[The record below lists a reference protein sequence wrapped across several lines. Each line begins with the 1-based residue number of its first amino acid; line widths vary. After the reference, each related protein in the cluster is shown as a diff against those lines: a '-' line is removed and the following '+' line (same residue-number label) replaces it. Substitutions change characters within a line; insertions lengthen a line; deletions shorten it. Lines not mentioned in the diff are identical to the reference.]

1 MWVTLAVAV
10 LASALDGGGKY
21 GRWIEDLGHD
31 DPAVRDEASSHL
43 RAAGRAAWPDL
54 EAAAATHPDL
64 ETRSRCR
71 DIVAGSRLRR
81 RIPWRVLDEFPSAV
95 ATLQNGTS
103 AERIALVRVLAR
115 TYEDTGEL
123 LLDLA
128 QDGDPEVVLAA
139 AEYLQER
146 RNTDWA
152 PRLLE
157 IYAREDCP
165 RATRMYELLTMA
177 SGRLASADLQRLF
190 ADAGPRGRGRILQ
203 LALNATLPLGVS
215 PAILRG
221 LLESPDPATRRL
233 GLSWL
238 RERGC
243 TGAMPYVEPLLSD
256 PETAVVTD
264 ALSTLRACGWR
275 PQPAT
280 LEGLLGHDDP
290 SVREEALQACLAF
303 EERACLA
310 GLRRL
315 LDDPSMSVRQSA
327 ITAVSRLGGPEAL
340 DDLWR
345 VFLRD
350 SGESRDSAATTLA
363 RSPEWSMPR
372 LRPLLKDADP
382 DRRIRAYQLWARIDN
397 VKILGPLSKDR
408 DETVRRWALLELL
421 RRPEAPGAIEA
432 IELFVGDASE
442 SIRFDALRA
451 MVRLDKRDHAPEL
464 EKFLGSREYSFRFD
478 AAETLLSLRDE
489 RAQSLARK
497 LLDEP
502 DAPLRR
508 LGYFALADRNDR
520 DVADRALK
528 ELNDPDA
535 RLGGAAAKY
544 LRQLLTGRHDDAVL
558 ARLAQGLEEWSG
570 EPLELAFNLLMEYG
584 DGAAAGPI
592 RKLIATG
599 RAPRPDR
606 AVRALADWAGEGAAL
621 ELSGLLGADPQ
632 LNESV
637 FSRLRDVRR
646 RHPDAGRREL
656 EAAFASLF
664 RSPDRRIR
672 RGAAQAASELGL
684 PVEALAALVQDREP
698 SVRCAA
704 MASARLLA
712 LSAAADAIEARLD
725 DDDPD
730 VRVAAVVSLAAL
742 KPAARPVVDQAVA
755 SEDCSWAKR
764 KMESSLAP
772 TTTQIK

>member
-1 MWVTLAVAV
+1 MWATLAVAV

-21 GRWIEDLGHD
+21 GRWIDDLGHD
-31 DPAVRDEASSHL
+31 DPAVRDEASSRL

-71 DIVAGSRLRR
+71 DIVATSRLRR
-81 RIPWRVLDEFPSAV
+81 RIPWRVLDEFPGAV
-95 ATLQNGTS
+95 ATLQNGPS
-103 AERIALVRVLAR
+103 AERIALVRVLSR
-115 TYEDTGEL
+115 TYEDTADL

-128 QDGDPEVVLAA
+128 QDPDPEVVLVA

-152 PRLLE
+152 PHLLE

-165 RATRMYELLTMA
+165 RSSRIYELLTMA
-177 SGRLASADLQRLF
+177 SSRLSSADLQRLF
-190 ADAGPRGRGRILQ
+190 ADAGPRGRNRILQ

-215 PAILRG
+215 PQILRG
-221 LLESPDPATRRL
+221 LLEATDPATRRL

-243 TGAMPYVEPLLSD
+243 SGAMPFVEPLLSD
-256 PETAVVTD
+256 AESVVVTD

-275 PQPAT
+275 PQTAT

-290 SVREEALQACLAF
+290 AVREEALQACLAF
-303 EERACLA
+303 EEHGCLA
-310 GLRRL
+310 ALRRL

-340 DDLWR
+340 EDLWR

-350 SGESRDSAATTLA
+350 SGESRDSAATTLS
-363 RSPEWSMPR
+363 RSPEWAMPR
-372 LRPLLKDADP
+372 LRPLLKDPDP

-397 VKILGPLSKDR
+397 VRVLGPLSKDR
-408 DETVRRWALLELL
+408 EETVRRWALLELL
-421 RRPEAPGAIEA
+421 RRPEAPGAVEA

-442 SIRFDALRA
+442 AIRFDALRA
-451 MVRLDKRDHAPEL
+451 MVRLEKHDHAPEL
-464 EKFLGSREYSFRFD
+464 EKFLLSREYSFRFD
-478 AAETLLSLRDE
+478 AAETLLALRDE
-489 RAQSLARK
+489 RAQALARK
-497 LLDEP
+497 LLDET

-508 LGYFALADRNDR
+508 LGYFALADRNDHE
-520 DVADRALK
+520 VADRAIK
-528 ELNDPDA
+528 ELNDPDG

-544 LRQLLTGRHDDAVL
+544 LRQLLTGRHDEAVL
-558 ARLAQGLEEWSG
+558 ARLAQGLDVWTG

-584 DGAAAGPI
+584 DGAASVQI
-592 RKLIATG
+592 RRLITNG

-606 AVRALADWAGEGAAL
+606 AVRALADWAGEGAVV
-621 ELSGLLGADPQ
+621 ELSSLLGADAP

-656 EAAFASLF
+656 EAAFARLF

-684 PVEALAALVQDREP
+684 SLGGLVALVQDREP

-704 MASARLLA
+704 MAATRLLS
-712 LSAAADAIEARLD
+712 LVGAADAIEATID

-742 KPAARPVVDQAVA
+742 KPAARPAVDRAVA
-755 SEDCSWAKR
+755 CEDCAWAKR
-764 KMESSLAP
+764 KMEASLAP
-772 TTTQIK
+772 SVTQIK

>member
-21 GRWIEDLGHD
+21 GRWIDDLGHD
-31 DPAVRDEASSHL
+31 DPAVRDEASLHL
-43 RAAGRAAWPDL
+43 RAAGRAAWPELD
-54 EAAAATHPDL
+54 EAAAAHPDL

-71 DIVAGSRLRR
+71 DLVATSRLRR
-81 RIPWRVLDEFPSAV
+81 RIPWRVLDEFPTAV
-95 ATLQNGTS
+95 ATLQNGPS
-103 AERIALVRVLAR
+103 SERIALVRVLAR
-115 TYEDTGEL
+115 SYEDTAEL

-128 QDGDPEVVLAA
+128 QDPDPEVVLAA

-165 RATRMYELLTMA
+165 RSNRMYELLTMA
-177 SGRLASADLQRLF
+177 SGRLAGADLQRLF
-190 ADAGPRGRGRILQ
+190 AEAGPRGRSRILQ

-221 LLESPDPATRRL
+221 LLESPDPADRRL

-243 TGAMPYVEPLLSD
+243 TGAMPFVEPLLSD
-256 PETAVVTD
+256 PESTVVTD

-290 SVREEALQACLAF
+290 AVREEALQACLAF
-303 EERACLA
+303 EEHACLP

-327 ITAVSRLGGPEAL
+327 ITAVSRLGGAEAL

-350 SGESRDSAATTLA
+350 SGESRDSAATTLS
-363 RSPEWSMPR
+363 RSPDWAMPR
-372 LRPLLKDADP
+372 LRPLLRDP
-382 DRRIRAYQLWARIDN
+382 DPDHRIRAYQLWARIEN
-397 VKILGPLSKDR
+397 VKVLGPLSKDR

-421 RRPEAPGAIEA
+421 RRPEAPGALEA
-432 IELFVGDASE
+432 IELFIGDVCEA
-442 SIRFDALRA
+442 IRFDALRA
-451 MVRLDKRDHAPEL
+451 MVRLEKRDHAPEL
-464 EKFLGSREYSFRFD
+464 EKFLASREYSFRFD
-478 AAETLLSLRDE
+478 AAETLLALRDE
-489 RAQSLARK
+489 RAQALARK
-497 LLDEP
+497 LLDDP

-520 DVADRALK
+520 DVADRAIK
-528 ELNDPDA
+528 ELNDPDG

-584 DGAAAGPI
+584 DGSASAPI
-592 RKLIATG
+592 RKLVATG

-606 AVRALADWAGEGAAL
+606 AVRALADWAGEGAAV
-621 ELSGLLGADPQ
+621 ELSALLGVDPQ
-632 LNESV
+632 LNESI

-646 RHPDAGRREL
+646 RHPDAGRLEL
-656 EAAFASLF
+656 EKAFAGLF
-664 RSPDRRIR
+664 RSSDRRIR
-672 RGAAQAASELGL
+672 RSAVQAASELGL
-684 PVEALAALVQDREP
+684 PMNTLVALVQDREP

-704 MASARLLA
+704 MAATRLLA
-712 LSAAADAIEARLD
+712 MTAAADGIEARLD

-730 VRVAAVVSLAAL
+730 VRVAAVISLAAL
-742 KPAARPVVDQAVA
+742 RPSARPIVDRAVA
-755 SEDCSWAKR
+755 GEDCAWAKR

-772 TTTQIK
+772 ATAQIK